1 MAKLDARKEQLL
13 AAVVRE
19 HARTAQP
26 VASDRMKEQAGLE
39 VSPATIR
46 AEMAELERAGYL
58 KQPHTSAGRVPTEAG
73 YRYYI
78 ANCVEEKN
86 AASNAASKVNAFNDT
101 MRGGS
106 PEAGRRGSASPES
119 KEARLKQL
127 ARELAGEIHEGV
139 FVGFAPQST
148 FYTGLAYLFEQPEFE
163 SVDLVRHMGEIMDN
177 LDHIVAE
184 LFEDGA
190 PGVQV
195 YVGSENPFG
204 AHCGTVLL
212 RAGSDQPMMGVLGPM
227 RMDYDR
233 TIAMMRML
241 EKIL

>member
-1 MAKLDARKEQLL
+1 MAF
-13 AAVVRE
+13 VVRE
-19 HARTAQP
+19 HSRSAEP
-26 VASDRMKEQAGLE
+26 VASEAVREGAGLE

-86 AASNAASKVNAFNDT
+86 VERGAHTFTDAV
-101 MRGGS
+101 RGG
-106 PEAGRRGSASPES
+106 EE
-119 KEARLKQL
+119 KEVRMKRL

-139 FVGFAPQST
+139 FVGFAPQSS
-148 FYTGLAYLFEQPEFE
+148 FYTGLSYLFDQPEFE

-177 LDHIVAE
+177 LDEIVAE
-184 LFEDGA
+184 LFEETTS
-190 PGVQV
+190 GVQV
-195 YVGSENPFG
+195 FVGSENPFG
-204 AHCGTVLL
+204 VHCGTVLL
-212 RAGSDQPMMGVLGPM
+212 RAGADQPMMGVLGPM

>member
-1 MAKLDARKEQLL
+1 MRLDARKEQLL
-13 AAVVRE
+13 AFVVRE
-19 HARTAQP
+19 YSRSAQP
-26 VASDRMKEQAGLE
+26 VSSEVVRDKAGLE

-46 AEMAELERAGYL
+46 AEMVALDKIGYL
-58 KQPHTSAGRVPTEAG
+58 KQPHTSAGRAPTEAG

-78 ANCVEEKN
+78 ANCMEEQPVTREVSAFINTNTVRGGEEKEVRM
-86 AASNAASKVNAFNDT
+86 K
-101 MRGGS
+101 R
-106 PEAGRRGSASPES
+106 
-119 KEARLKQL
+119 L

-148 FYTGLAYLFEQPEFE
+148 FYTGLSYLFDQPEFE

-184 LFEDGA
+184 LFEEA
-190 PGVQV
+190 TPGVQV
-195 YVGSENPFG
+195 YVGSENPFSM
-204 AHCGTVLL
+204 HCGTVLL
-212 RAGSDQPMMGVLGPM
+212 RAGQDQPMMGVIGPM

-233 TIAMMRML
+233 TIAMVRML